1 MKFWI
6 LLSLAFKLVV
16 SRTHLGWNHPDE
28 WFQTVEF
35 ANLFVNGRMTWVQE
49 TDLHLRNL
57 TLPMVLTIPLYLA
70 KWIAPTSVAL
80 RIYLVHLYTGILD
93 LGVLW
98 GMSRFVRSWER
109 RWQHIAYALVVLPF
123 FAVGD
128 SVRAGG
134 EHYSAIAAWVALG
147 LLADRRL
154 HLAGVATVLI
164 AAVKYPAGLFSAGI
178 ALGVLFQNRHEPKVI
193 LRFAAGVALGL
204 VLFGIPDW
212 IIYGRPW
219 ESLWMYLQYNLFTG
233 LAVKTFGAQPLR
245 EYWEFLGSRWMGT
258 LAPWGIP
265 LAGFAFLGILPA
277 IGAGEPWAYA
287 AVPYLVPHLMV
298 THKEGR
304 FLAPLEPFLIWAA
317 VSGLRAW
324 LPKIPLRRA
333 RVPALRLVA
342 GAFLAVNAVLVV
354 RILWGEL
361 YRTAWIYTEVTS
373 KLQNSPDTCAVITVD
388 RRLPSSYYPRV
399 ANLAIFVAER
409 DPSSLA
415 QAKTNPLVWSEHLPS
430 CTPDQKILLQV
441 GRVDDAWNAKGCEL
455 LPSGI
460 LKILPRERWEWA
472 VQNHVSGSVW
482 YRCPSSVTALFARQS
497 VEHPFVTSLTR
508 LAALPPI
515 GTTSDQILKEFP
527 VKQRYYSCLTLCD

>member
-1 MKFWI
+1 PFLSSTVVPAMQKVVGFLPI
-6 LLSLAFKLVV
+6 FSGPFYGVSLFSASLVLVIMVVPFIVSISREVLLAVPVEQREASFALG
-16 SRTHLGWNHPDE
+16 STHWE
-28 WFQTVEF
+28 TV
-35 ANLFVNGRMTWVQE
+35 W
-49 TDLHLRNL
+49 
-57 TLPMVLTIPLYLA
+57 
-70 KWIAPTSVAL
+70 K
-80 RIYLVHLYTGILD
+80 
-93 LGVLW
+93 
-98 GMSRFVRSWER
+98 
-109 RWQHIAYALVVLPF
+109 VVLPN
-123 FAVGD
+123 ARRGIYA
-128 SVRAGG
+128 SVFLALAR
-134 EHYSAIAAWVALG
+134 ALG
-147 LLADRRL
+147 ETMAVTMVIGNTPQIAKSLLAP
-154 HLAGVATVLI
+154 GYTI
-164 AAVKYPAGLFSAGI
+164 AAVVANEFTEATGDLYLSALI
-178 ALGVLFQNRHEPKVI
+178 E
-193 LRFAAGVALGL
+193 LGL

-287 AVPYLVPHLMV
+287 AVLYLVPHLMV